1 MDFARRGVYP
11 KAALSGLTEEQVGR
25 YFTQDD
31 NHYEVKKLVRSMIVF
46 GEHDLARR
54 SPFPRIDL
62 VMSRNVLIY
71 FAPELQRRA
80 LQLFAYSL
88 RDGGY
93 MVLGKAETTTPLGGD
108 LFVPE
113 HREHKVYRRQG
124 ERFLMPPTIP
134 VGPVPTRR
142 PADRRATDFGAGPKA
157 WDAGDRD
164 EGRRTR
170 KPDERLLNRLP
181 VGVVLVDQRYDI
193 QIINSAGRSLLSI
206 RGAAVGED
214 LLHAAHGV
222 PYAEVRNAID
232 SAFKDG
238 ISTTGEFSVEEAT
251 SGEPHY
257 LQLVC
262 LPQRIDQDKGLTET
276 VLVVVNDVTDIGNE
290 RRKLEERLRETQAEQ
305 ERLRHESRME
315 MTQHMKQN
323 KRLIEENRRLEE
335 ANRELT
341 SLNED
346 LQSSYEE
353 PSSSPR
359 RLRPPLVEV
368 AVPPGMRAKL
378 RTDGDESHLPPHVRS
393 QIFSILRE
401 GLRNAVEH
409 SGAGHVLVEVGITA
423 EAATGSVEDDGQGL
437 PESAGKG
444 DDGGNGAG
452 LRSMKERAALL
463 GGRLRLLSRPG
474 GGTRVEIT
482 VPLNSFPPPH

>member
-290 RRKLEERLRETQAEQ
+290 RRKLEERLRETQAEL

-353 PSSSPR
+353 SLLVAEEAQAATRGGRRAARHAREAAHRWRRVAPPAPR
-359 RLRPPLVEV
+359 AEPDFLHTARGVAQCRRALRRGSRPCRGGYYGGGGHGQRRGRRSG
-368 AVPPGMRAKL
+368 PPGI
-378 RTDGDESHLPPHVRS
+378 G
-393 QIFSILRE
+393 
-401 GLRNAVEH
+401 
-409 SGAGHVLVEVGITA
+409 
-423 EAATGSVEDDGQGL
+423 
-437 PESAGKG
+437 GK
-444 DDGGNGAG
+444 
-452 LRSMKERAALL
+452 RR
-463 GGRLRLLSRPG
+463 
-474 GGTRVEIT
+474 
-482 VPLNSFPPPH
+482 